1 MTGKPSTASSSP
13 HPSPADARTGDDS
26 ERYPAAE
33 IEPKW
38 RERWDRLGLFRTDLA
53 HSENKFYCLNMFPY
67 PSGDLHVG
75 HGRNYIL
82 GDAVVRFAMLRGQR
96 VFAVMGWDAFGLPA
110 ENAAIQNQTH
120 PEVWTLRNIQRMR
133 RQFDAW
139 GIGLDWSRE
148 IASSHPGY
156 YKWTQWLFLKLYERG
171 LAYRGKAPVNWCPSC
186 NTVLANEQVVGEGE
200 CERCGTPV
208 IQREL
213 EQWFFRIT
221 AYAQRLL
228 DDLHTLPDW
237 PEKVRVMQHNWIG
250 RSEGAEV
257 HWKVDGLDESI
268 VTFTTRLDTVYGAT
282 FLVLAPTHPLVAR
295 LVAGRPEEGPVRQ
308 FSQRVAHQ
316 QSDHRYGVELEK
328 EGLFT
333 GRFAEHPFTGEKLPI
348 WLANYVV
355 TTYGTGAVQCVPAH
369 DTRDYEFATKYTL
382 PIVPVVRPRE
392 GAPADEGWEMVDGD
406 RVFTG
411 EGEVF
416 ASDRYNGLATERAR
430 ERMAAD
436 LAAKGHGKA
445 TIQYRLRDWLV
456 SRQRYWGAPIPIV
469 YCEKDGIV
477 PVPESAL
484 PVRLPHDV
492 EFKPTGES
500 PLAGKAEFVNTTCPQ
515 CGGPA
520 RRETDT
526 LDTFVDSSWYYLRF
540 LTPRDETR
548 AFDSALVNRWLPV
561 DQYIGGVEHA
571 ILHLLYARFITKV
584 FHDMGLVS
592 FQEPFRAL
600 FTQGMIT
607 RGGVKMSKS
616 KKNTV
621 APDELIARYGTDTGR
636 VYTMFIGPP
645 EKDSEWSD
653 RGVEGAY
660 RFLNRV
666 WRLGRAHGALVRETA
681 GVARPASFSPA
692 ATEIRRAAHT
702 ALHRVTRDFETF
714 HNNTAVAAMM
724 ELVNT
729 LVLAGQNESAALA
742 PGAGPS
748 DVRWAMGEALRIL
761 IFLLA
766 PIAPHVAE
774 EMWSLYG
781 DDTSA
786 GTIFRLRWPE
796 PDASALAADTE
807 TLVVQVNGKLRA
819 RLELPTTLSA
829 ADVEREAR
837 ENPRIAALLEGRELA
852 KVIHVPHRLINLVVR

>member
-1 MTGKPSTASSSP
+1 MTRSDPRAPAPASESALRP
-13 HPSPADARTGDDS
+13 DE
-26 ERYPAAE
+26 ERYPAAQ

-38 RERWDRLGLFRTDLA
+38 RKRWDELGLFRQDVSHA
-53 HSENKFYCLNMFPY
+53 ENKFYCLNMFPY

-82 GDAVVRFAMLRGQR
+82 GDTVVRQAMLRGRR

-110 ENAAIQNQTH
+110 ENAAIQNKTH

-133 RQFDAW
+133 QQFDAW

-148 IASSHPGY
+148 IASCHPGY
-156 YKWTQWLFLKLYERG
+156 YRWTQWLFLKLYERG

-186 NTVLANEQVVGEGE
+186 QTVLANEQVVGAGE

-221 AYAQRLL
+221 EYAQRLV
-228 DDLHTLPDW
+228 DDLALLTEW

-257 HWKVDGLDESI
+257 HWRVDGTSQEL
-268 VTFTTRLDTVYGAT
+268 VTFTTRLDTIYGAT
-282 FLVLAPTHPLVAR
+282 FLVLAPNHPAVAKLTAGRADIQEFAARVAR
-295 LVAGRPEEGPVRQ
+295 
-308 FSQRVAHQ
+308 Q
-316 QSDHRYGVELEK
+316 QSDRRYDQEPEK
-328 EGLFT
+328 EGIAT
-333 GRFAEHPFTGEKLPI
+333 GLSAIHPFTGAKVPI
-348 WLANYVV
+348 WVANYVV
-355 TTYGTGAVQCVPAH
+355 MGYGTGAVQCVPAH
-369 DTRDYEFATKYTL
+369 DTRDYEFAKQYAL
-382 PIVPVVRPRE
+382 PIVPVVRATASR
-392 GAPADEGWEMVDGD
+392 DEGWEMVGED
-406 RVFTG
+406 RVFVG
-411 EGEVF
+411 EGVVF
-416 ASDRYNGLATERAR
+416 GSGPYDGITTEQAR

-436 LAAKGHGKA
+436 LAQRGQGKP
-445 TIQYRLRDWLV
+445 TVTYRLRDWLV
-456 SRQRYWGAPIPIV
+456 SRQRYWGAPIPMI

-477 PVPESAL
+477 PVPESDL
-484 PVRLPHDV
+484 PVILPKDV

-500 PLAGKAEFVNTTCPQ
+500 PLAAKADFVNVKCPK

-540 LTPRDETR
+540 LTPRDETK
-548 AFDSALVNRWLPV
+548 AFDSALANAWLPV

-571 ILHLLYARFITKV
+571 ILHLLYSRFITKV
-584 FHDMGLVS
+584 FYDMKLVS
-592 FQEPFRAL
+592 FVEPFRAL

-636 VYTMFIGPP
+636 VYTLFIGPP
-645 EKDSEWSD
+645 EKDAEWSD

-666 WRLGRAHGALVRETA
+666 WRLGRSYGALVRETA
-681 GVARPASFSPA
+681 SAPRPVIESASAR
-692 ATEIRRAAHT
+692 EVRHAAHT
-702 ALHRVTRDFETF
+702 ALARVTRDFDDF
-714 HNNTAVAAMM
+714 HYNTAVAAMM
-724 ELVNT
+724 EMVNT
-729 LVLAGQNESAALA
+729 LIAVSQKEAAALE
-742 PGAGPS
+742 PGAAPS
-748 DVRWAMGEALRIL
+748 DVRWAMGEALRLL
-761 IFLLA
+761 IFMLS
-766 PIAPHVAE
+766 PIAPHVGE

-781 DDTSA
+781 DDTQA
-786 GTIFRLRWPE
+786 GTIFRAPWPE
-796 PDASALAADTE
+796 VDGSALSVDTE

-837 ENPRIAALLEGRELA
+837 DNPRIATLLEGRKL
-852 KVIHVPHRLINLVVR
+852 KKTIHVPHRLINLVVE

>member
-1 MTGKPSTASSSP
+1 MTRSDPGASAPSDSS
-13 HPSPADARTGDDS
+13 ARPDE
-26 ERYPAAE
+26 ERYPAAQ

-38 RERWDRLGLFRTDLA
+38 RERWDQLGLFRQDLS
-53 HSENKFYCLNMFPY
+53 HSDNKFYCLNMFPY

-82 GDAVVRFAMLRGQR
+82 GDTVVRYAMLRGRR

-110 ENAAIQNQTH
+110 ENAAIQNKTH

-133 RQFDAW
+133 NQFDAW

-148 IASSHPGY
+148 IASCHPGY
-156 YKWTQWLFLKLYERG
+156 YRWTQWLFLKLYERG

-186 NTVLANEQVVGEGE
+186 QTVLANEQVVGAGE

-221 AYAQRLL
+221 EYAERLL
-228 DDLHTLPDW
+228 HDLSLLTDW

-257 HWKVDGLDESI
+257 HWKVDGSSDEL
-268 VTFTTRLDTVYGAT
+268 VTFTTRLDTIYGAT
-282 FLVLAPTHPLVAR
+282 FLVLAPNHPAVAKLTGANEEIRTFAAKVAR
-295 LVAGRPEEGPVRQ
+295 
-308 FSQRVAHQ
+308 Q
-316 QSDHRYGVELEK
+316 QSDRRYDREPEK
-328 EGLFT
+328 EGVFT
-333 GRFAEHPFTGEKLPI
+333 GRHAIHPFTGAKIPI

-355 TTYGTGAVQCVPAH
+355 MGYGTGAVQCVPAH
-369 DTRDYEFATKYTL
+369 DTRDFEFARKYQL
-382 PIVPVVRPRE
+382 PILSVVRGE
-392 GAPADEGWEMVDGD
+392 EGWEVVNGE
-406 RVFTG
+406 RVFVG
-411 EGEVF
+411 EGVVYD
-416 ASDRYNGLATERAR
+416 SGPYDGLATGQAR
-430 ERMAAD
+430 ERMATD
-436 LAAKGHGKA
+436 LETRGLGKA
-445 TIQYRLRDWLV
+445 SVIYRLRDWLV
-456 SRQRYWGAPIPIV
+456 SRQRYWGAPIPII
-469 YCEKDGIV
+469 YCDTDGIV
-477 PVPESAL
+477 PVPESDL
-484 PVRLPHDV
+484 PVVLPRDV

-500 PLAGKAEFVNTTCPQ
+500 PLASKADFVNVKCPR
-515 CGGPA
+515 CGKPA

-548 AFDSALVNRWLPV
+548 AFDSSLVNAWLPV

-571 ILHLLYARFITKV
+571 ILHLLYSRFITKV
-584 FHDMGLVS
+584 FYDMKLVS
-592 FQEPFRAL
+592 FVEPFNAL

-621 APDELIARYGTDTGR
+621 APDELIARFGTDTGR

-666 WRLGRAHGALVRETA
+666 WRLGRAYGHLVREIA
-681 GVARPASFSPA
+681 SRPRPAIESASA
-692 ATEIRRAAHT
+692 REVRHAAHT
-702 ALHRVTRDFETF
+702 ALQRVTRDFEEF
-714 HNNTAVAAMM
+714 HYNTAVAAMM

-729 LVLAGQNESAALA
+729 LVVVGQKEEAALA
-742 PGAGPS
+742 PNAAAS

-761 IFLLA
+761 VFALA
-766 PIAPHVAE
+766 PIAPHVGE

-781 DDTSA
+781 EDTSA

-796 PDASALAADTE
+796 VDTSALSVDTE

-819 RLELPTTLSA
+819 RLELPTAISA
-829 ADVEREAR
+829 SDVEREAR
-837 ENPRIAALLEGRELA
+837 ENPRIAALLEGRKL
-852 KVIHVPHRLINLVVR
+852 KKTIHVPHRLINLVVE